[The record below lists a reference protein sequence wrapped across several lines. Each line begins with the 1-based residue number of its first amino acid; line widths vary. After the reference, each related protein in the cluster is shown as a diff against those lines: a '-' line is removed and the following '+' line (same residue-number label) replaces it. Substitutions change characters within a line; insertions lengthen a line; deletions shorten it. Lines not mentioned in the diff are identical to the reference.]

1 MLSYP
6 KLKRVTEMA
15 CFINK
20 VIIENVSGGVVNFGN
35 IFKACPIAEETSVTG
50 SGSGNVGNKIKTFTK
65 ISVVKVC
72 GKKNVQFNDEIGEDI
87 D

>member
-1 MLSYP
+1 
-6 KLKRVTEMA
+6 MA

-35 IFKACPIAEETSVTG
+35 IFKACPIAEETGVTG
-50 SGSGNVGNKIKTFTK
+50 SGSGNLGNNIKTFTK
-65 ISVVKVC
+65 VSVVKVC
-72 GKKNVQFNDEIGEDI
+72 GKKNVQFIDGIGEDI

>member
-1 MLSYP
+1 
-6 KLKRVTEMA
+6 MA
-15 CFINK
+15 CFIKK

-50 SGSGNVGNKIKTFTK
+50 SGSSNSGNNIKTFTK
-65 ISVVKVC
+65 VSAVKVS
-72 GKKNVQFNDEIGEDI
+72 GKKTVKFIDEIGEDI